1 MIYDIDACLANLET
15 RSVLRTVHP
24 ATMGYI
30 FDDTEISPISKDSGI
45 GTEPSSAWTEK
56 LPSPLETK
64 APQISTVQT
73 DVEATHPSSW
83 EPSILRIGPLSGIV
97 ALAFAV
103 LQICASYLILF
114 ISDGQP
120 IHSWKW
126 QPSVYLA
133 ILTAISN
140 KALAFAVVQ
149 GAVVTF
155 WLHALRGTT
164 LAQLH
169 RDWACGLHVYKAIS
183 AGRHFSILALA
194 CICATIVGKFG

>member
-1 MIYDIDACLANLET
+1 
-15 RSVLRTVHP
+15 VLRTIHP
-24 ATMGYI
+24 ATMGYT

-45 GTEPSSAWTEK
+45 GSEPSSAWTEK
-56 LPSPLETK
+56 PPSLSDSK
-64 APQISTVQT
+64 APQIITT
-73 DVEATHPSSW
+73 HANVEPTHPASW
-83 EPSILRIGPLSGIV
+83 KPSILRIGPLSGIV

-103 LQICASYLILF
+103 FQICASYLILF

-155 WLHALRGTT
+155 WLNALRGTT
-164 LAQLH
+164 LARLH

-194 CICATIVGKFG
+194 CICATIVGKSR